1 MGKDD
6 TKKTSA
12 EKVDRVYKALQ
23 KFADMMIQRMEE
35 IQKDW
40 KKGWTD
46 GFGGG
51 GLPQNLS
58 GRPYVGSNAF
68 LLYLHTSMRHFTA
81 PVYLTIKQIR
91 EAGAKIKKGEGSVPV
106 FKWGF
111 SIKDENGKK
120 VSETDYKAMSKEDQA
135 KCSVRPY
142 LKVYNEWNIDQTNL
156 AEVNREKYDAIQNKF
171 KPEVLQDESG
181 MYKNAALDRM
191 FERQEWV
198 CPIDYKQVVP
208 GAYYSPSY
216 DKVVIPRKSQ
226 FKISTTPEDIY
237 KDGMEYYGT
246 AIHEMA
252 HSTGH
257 KDRLNRLDNGR
268 FGSPK
273 YAKEELVA
281 ELTAAL
287 VGTSLG
293 FDNRIRDNNAAYLKS
308 WMTTLRQEPKFIV
321 SVMSDVNKASKMI
334 LENIDKQRI
343 ALGEKALLDG
353 NLDGEEERIKNE
365 KDMEATKDQSEKDYY
380 YLCKKIVEPS
390 EVEEI
395 KKLYNEG
402 SYDSL
407 IGYGPIYDD
416 RIGLGSMNENSY
428 PLLEQEKIYKN
439 DNPDISGKIL
449 AEEEDYAIILSGDV
463 CNVVR
468 KYTKQEILNSINIQE
483 LEMKATEDVFKLA
496 IEMKHVSETNAKM
509 PNLVSIQENILKMKY
524 EIAAKQ
530 FSRLLSEGHNNRYFF
545 DMPNGE
551 HLYLQYNQE
560 TNKIEV
566 GHDTKD
572 DIKVEHVFDYDLNN
586 TAFTNT
592 YNLYEKLAELPEYK
606 AAEGRVASDIIQDQ
620 FIEIKE
626 VLSKHAETYNRQD
639 KTNTITSE
647 YGDISKFFDEKI
659 GTGLRMPNGKIYDFN
674 YDPET
679 EKIKVG
685 YHCLGM
691 KSLNLEVYNQAYDR
705 SKTIAE
711 NITDIYNKMAA
722 MKDNND
728 FTYMK
733 DYVES
738 MQDNNKYI
746 SGDENYLPF
755 HTVAVELLIRAQK
768 KGEIYRDVSQNNCP
782 DEKDQY
788 KKLLNEANN
797 AYSDYYKELE
807 RVVNAYKN
815 SQSIHQDSNIN
826 LDGEEECIKNEK
838 DMEVTTKKTED
849 NNVKQ
854 VVYQQ
859 AENMSTKG
867 SSDAE
872 SRKESSYI
880 QAYVE
885 SMTDKENIMSGNYE
899 LLPSESKAGKLSQEV
914 LRLSKEY
921 DNYIKNPS
929 EYDYE
934 DRAELF
940 ADIEASNLALCGELL
955 KQIESFRKLSP
966 SIHEDSN
973 IQTDVASK
981 AKQIAAT
988 GVPIGEAE
996 KKAKNIVNEEVND
1009 DENKKAELSEEEKK
1023 RKGEIKLNDEHNKKK
1038 EVEQQAEQEKPDPV
1052 IKATAHALLIV
1063 SALQTAQK
1071 NNGIWMNKDSKPGAE
1086 IINSQTPVTAYN
1098 SIMMN
1103 LNSESNGYR
1112 TNLYSYYNSA
1122 KANGMPVKRNQ
1133 SALPFSWTDWDY
1145 QSRSDEKVI
1154 ISKQEYDKLPEAEKG
1169 LYVKHA
1175 SHVMQN
1181 IYNIDQTTMSATNKD
1196 AYSAILKLKGAKEEP
1211 KESSLE
1217 SNIKFVETFK
1227 KDNPEVLLLVKADNY
1242 YKAYKEDAEKV
1253 SEVLDLELT
1262 RSNKIKEEDGKGLRT
1277 AKFSREMLD
1286 FNLPKLI
1293 RAGNRVAISDARDL
1307 RLKNNSE
1314 EADKIVNAAIDCAKN
1329 IASKVGIKIH
1339 RSGIS
1344 PNINYEPN
1352 VDRMLITSKK
1362 LSPQSTYS
1370 ESIDRS
1376 CNIYRCLVQAVG
1388 RENRLDRIGRSQN
1401 LPLKAEVYDSLI
1413 QELAAGAMMARKGL
1427 PAKIAR
1433 ENIDYI
1439 PVWTKALNDNPKLV
1453 RVVEKDINTTIET
1466 LDKIGLGQDVDFAA
1480 IRGEKPLIATPQH
1493 KPVDIVKFQAIKDEV
1508 GHYAFFIKP
1517 KNEPSFCVYPKREH
1531 LSTFFSVLKSDK
1543 RDETHKALATKYY
1556 DLATKYPDMKKD
1568 LITPR
1573 KVDYDTSVIT
1583 SASIT
1588 SSAQDSKIKL
1598 LFATINGKRETAVI
1612 TPSQWQKMWLADD
1625 MGAYKKALAA
1635 DVFESLIKK
1644 EIKQDNNEDVEKA
1657 QTISR
1662 HR

>member
-1 MGKDD
+1 MEKEEI
-6 TKKTSA
+6 KKTSA
-12 EKVDRVYKALQ
+12 EKVDRVDKALQ

-46 GFGGG
+46 GFAGG

-81 PVYLTIKQIR
+81 PVYMTIKQIR

-120 VSETDYKAMSKEDQA
+120 VSETDYRAMSQEEQS
-135 KCSVRPY
+135 KCNVRPY

-156 AEVNREKYDAIQNKF
+156 AEVNREKYDAILNKF

-321 SVMSDVNKASKMI
+321 SVMSEVNKASKMV

-402 SYDSL
+402 SYDL
-407 IGYGPIYDD
+407 IIGYGPIYDD
-416 RIGLGSMNENSY
+416 RIGLESMNENSY

-449 AEEEDYAIILSGDV
+449 AEDESYAIILNGDV

-483 LEMKATEDVFKLA
+483 LEMEATDDVFKLA
-496 IEMKHVSETNAKM
+496 IEMKHVPETNAKM
-509 PNLVSIQENILKMKY
+509 PNMASIQENILKMKY

-530 FSRLLSEGHNNRYFF
+530 FSRLLSEGHNNKSFF
-545 DMPNGE
+545 VMPNGE
-551 HLYLQYNQE
+551 HLYLQYNKE

-572 DIKVEHVFDYDLNN
+572 EIKVEHVFDYDLNKTANIN
-586 TAFTNT
+586 TF
-592 YNLYEKLAELPEYK
+592 NLYDKLAVLPEYK
-606 AAEGRVASDIIQDQ
+606 AAEGHVASDIIQDQ
-620 FIEIKE
+620 FIEMKE
-626 VLSKHAETYNRQD
+626 VLSKHTETYNRQN

-659 GTGLRMPNGKIYDFN
+659 GIGLRMPNGKLYDFN

-679 EKIKVG
+679 EKIKVC
-685 YHCLGM
+685 YHRM
-691 KSLNLEVYNQAYDR
+691 NSLYMEVYNQTYDR

-711 NITDIYNKMAA
+711 NITDIYKKMAV
-722 MKDNND
+722 MKENND
-728 FTYMK
+728 FSLMK
-733 DYVES
+733 NYVES
-738 MQDNNKYI
+738 MQDNNKFI
-746 SGDENYLPF
+746 SGDEKYLPS
-755 HTVAVELLIRAQK
+755 HTVAEELLIRAEK
-768 KGEIYRDVSQNNCP
+768 KAEIYRDVSQNNCP
-782 DEKDQY
+782 DEYDMY
-788 KKLLNEANN
+788 EKLHNEAKN

-807 RVVNAYKN
+807 RVVNAYKK
-815 SQSIHQDSNIN
+815 SQ
-826 LDGEEECIKNEK
+826 
-838 DMEVTTKKTED
+838 
-849 NNVKQ
+849 
-854 VVYQQ
+854 
-859 AENMSTKG
+859 
-867 SSDAE
+867 
-872 SRKESSYI
+872 
-880 QAYVE
+880 
-885 SMTDKENIMSGNYE
+885 
-899 LLPSESKAGKLSQEV
+899 
-914 LRLSKEY
+914 
-921 DNYIKNPS
+921 
-929 EYDYE
+929 
-934 DRAELF
+934 
-940 ADIEASNLALCGELL
+940 
-955 KQIESFRKLSP
+955 

-981 AKQIAAT
+981 AMQIAAT
-988 GVPIGEAE
+988 GVPTAEAE
-996 KKAKNIVNEEVND
+996 KKAKNIVNEEVS
-1009 DENKKAELSEEEKK
+1009 DEDKKKAELAEEEKK
-1023 RKGEIKLNDEHNKKK
+1023 RKGEIKLNDEQNKKK
-1038 EVEQQAEQEKPDPV
+1038 EEEKHVEQDKPDPV
-1052 IKATAHALLIV
+1052 VKVTAHALLIV
-1063 SALQTAQK
+1063 GALQAAQK
-1071 NNGIWMNKDSKPGAE
+1071 NNGIWMNKDRKPGAE
-1086 IINSQTPVTAYN
+1086 MINTQTPVTAYN

-1112 TNLYSYYNSA
+1112 TNLYTYYNSA
-1122 KANGMPVKRNQ
+1122 KANDIPVRRNQ
-1133 SALPFSWTDWDY
+1133 TALPFSWTEWDY

-1181 IYNIDQTTMSATNKD
+1181 IYNIDQTTMSATHKE
-1196 AYSAILKLKGAKEEP
+1196 AYSEISKLKGAKEEP
-1211 KESSLE
+1211 KESPLV
-1217 SNIKFVETFK
+1217 SNLKSFEKFK
-1227 KDNPEVLLLVKADNY
+1227 KDNPETLILFRVGDFY
-1242 YKAYKEDAEKV
+1242 ESYKEDAEKA
-1253 SEVLDLELT
+1253 SEVLGITLT
-1262 RSNKIKEEDGKGLRT
+1262 HSNKIKEEDGKALRI
-1277 AKFSREMLD
+1277 AGFPHHALD
-1286 FNLPKLI
+1286 TYLPKII
-1293 RAGNRVAISDARDL
+1293 RAGSRVAICDVADTRGEKDSQEASRIFDAAVD
-1307 RLKNNSE
+1307 S
-1314 EADKIVNAAIDCAKN
+1314 AKN

-1339 RSGIS
+1339 RSGLS
-1344 PNINYEPN
+1344 PTINYEPH
-1352 VDRMLITSKK
+1352 VDRMLITSKRM
-1362 LSPQSTYS
+1362 LLPSSLN
-1370 ESIDRS
+1370 ESIERS
-1376 CNIYRCLVQAVG
+1376 NYIYRCLVQAIG
-1388 RENRLDRIGRSQN
+1388 RENRLDRVGRNQN
-1401 LPLKAEVYDSLI
+1401 LPLKAEVYDSLV
-1413 QELAAGAMMARKGL
+1413 QELAAGAIMARKGL

-1433 ENIDYI
+1433 ENMESI
-1439 PVWTKALNDNPKLV
+1439 PVWTKALSENPKLV
-1453 RVVEKDINTTIET
+1453 RVLERDVNTAVET
-1466 LDKIGLGQDVDFAA
+1466 LDKIGLGQEINFAA
-1480 IRGEKPLIATPQH
+1480 IRGEMPQAPSSQQ
-1493 KPVDIVKFQAIKDEV
+1493 KPVEIMKFQAIKDDV

-1517 KNEPSFCVYPKREH
+1517 KDEPSFSIYPKREH
-1531 LSTFFSVLKSDK
+1531 LSTYFDVLKTDQ
-1543 RDETHKALATKYY
+1543 REATHKALATKYY
-1556 DLATKYPDMKKD
+1556 ELATKYPDMKKD

-1573 KVDYDTSVIT
+1573 KVDIDPGLIT
-1583 SASIT
+1583 KASIT
-1588 SSAQDSKIKL
+1588 SSAQDSKQKL
-1598 LFATINGKRETAVI
+1598 IFAVVNGKREMAI
-1612 TPSQWQKMWLADD
+1612 LTPSQWHKMWLADD
-1625 MGAYKKALAA
+1625 MAAYKNALAA
-1635 DVFESLIKK
+1635 VVFEPLIKQQM
-1644 EIKQDNNEDVEKA
+1644 KQDTNEAVDEK
-1657 QTISR
+1657 QSR
-1662 HR
+1662 GTHR

>member
-1 MGKDD
+1 MEKEEI
-6 TKKTSA
+6 KKTSA
-12 EKVDRVYKALQ
+12 EKVDRVDKALQ

-46 GFGGG
+46 GFAGG

-81 PVYLTIKQIR
+81 PIYMTIKQIR

-156 AEVNREKYDAIQNKF
+156 AEVNREKYDAILNKF

-321 SVMSDVNKASKMI
+321 SVMSDVNKASKMV

-390 EVEEI
+390 KVEEI

-402 SYDSL
+402 SYDL
-407 IGYGPIYDD
+407 IIGYGPIYDD
-416 RIGLGSMNENSY
+416 RIGLESMNENSY

-449 AEEEDYAIILSGDV
+449 AEDESYAIILNGDV

-483 LEMKATEDVFKLA
+483 LEMKATDDVFKLA
-496 IEMKHVSETNAKM
+496 IEMKHVPETNAKM
-509 PNLVSIQENILKMKY
+509 PNMASIQENILKMKY

-545 DMPNGE
+545 GMPNGE

-572 DIKVEHVFDYDLNN
+572 GIKVEHVFDYDLNN
-586 TAFTNT
+586 NAFTNT
-592 YNLYEKLAELPEYK
+592 FNLYKKLAELPEYK
-606 AAEGRVASDIIQDQ
+606 VAEDQNGYIGQDKKHLSIDSDNIQDQ
-620 FIEIKE
+620 FIEMKE
-626 VLSKHAETYNRQD
+626 VLSKYAETYNRLNE
-639 KTNTITSE
+639 TNTITSE

-685 YHCLGM
+685 YHCPGM
-691 KSLNLEVYNQAYDR
+691 KSLNLEVYNQTYDR

-711 NITDIYNKMAA
+711 NITDTYDKMAA
-722 MKDNND
+722 MKENNDLSYMKNYVESMRDNND
-728 FTYMK
+728 FL
-733 DYVES
+733 
-738 MQDNNKYI
+738 
-746 SGDENYLPF
+746 SGEEDFLPS
-755 HTVAVELLIRAQK
+755 HTVVDKLLIRAEK
-768 KGEIYRDVSQNNCP
+768 KAEIYRDVSQNNCP
-782 DEKDQY
+782 DEYDMY

-815 SQSIHQDSNIN
+815 PQ
-826 LDGEEECIKNEK
+826 
-838 DMEVTTKKTED
+838 
-849 NNVKQ
+849 
-854 VVYQQ
+854 
-859 AENMSTKG
+859 
-867 SSDAE
+867 
-872 SRKESSYI
+872 
-880 QAYVE
+880 
-885 SMTDKENIMSGNYE
+885 
-899 LLPSESKAGKLSQEV
+899 
-914 LRLSKEY
+914 
-921 DNYIKNPS
+921 
-929 EYDYE
+929 
-934 DRAELF
+934 
-940 ADIEASNLALCGELL
+940 
-955 KQIESFRKLSP
+955 

-981 AKQIAAT
+981 AMQIAAT
-988 GVPIGEAE
+988 GVPTAEAE
-996 KKAKNIVNEEVND
+996 KKAKNIVNEEVS
-1009 DENKKAELSEEEKK
+1009 DEDKKKAELSEEEKK
-1023 RKGEIKLNDEHNKKK
+1023 RKGEIKLNDEQNKKK
-1038 EVEQQAEQEKPDPV
+1038 EVEQQAEQDKPDPV
-1052 IKATAHALLIV
+1052 VKVTAHALLIV
-1063 SALQTAQK
+1063 GALQAAQK
-1071 NNGIWMNKDSKPGAE
+1071 NNGIWMNKDRKPGAE
-1086 IINSQTPVTAYN
+1086 MINTQTPVTAYN

-1103 LNSESNGYR
+1103 LNSESNGFR
-1112 TNLYSYYNSA
+1112 TNLYTYYNSA
-1122 KANGMPVKRNQ
+1122 KANDIPVRRNQ
-1133 SALPFSWTDWDY
+1133 TALPFSWTEWDY
-1145 QSRSDEKVI
+1145 QNRSDQNVI
-1154 ISKQEYDKLPEAEKG
+1154 ISKQEYDKLQESEKS

-1181 IYNIDQTTMSATNKD
+1181 IYNIDQTTMSATQKE
-1196 AYSAILKLKGAKEEP
+1196 AYSEILKLKGAKEEP
-1211 KESSLE
+1211 KESPLV
-1217 SNIKFVETFK
+1217 SNLKSFEKFK
-1227 KDNPEVLLLVKADNY
+1227 KDNPETLILFRVGDFY
-1242 YKAYKEDAEKV
+1242 ESYKEDAEKA
-1253 SEVLDLELT
+1253 SEVLGITLT
-1262 RSNKIKEEDGKGLRT
+1262 HSNKIKDEDGKALRI
-1277 AKFSREMLD
+1277 AGFPHHALD
-1286 FNLPKLI
+1286 TYLPKII
-1293 RAGNRVAISDARDL
+1293 RAGSRVAICDVADTRGEKDSQ
-1307 RLKNNSE
+1307 
-1314 EADKIVNAAIDCAKN
+1314 EASRIFNAAVDSAKN

-1339 RSGIS
+1339 RSGLS
-1344 PNINYEPN
+1344 PTINYEPH
-1352 VDRMLITSKK
+1352 VDRMLITSKRM
-1362 LSPQSTYS
+1362 LLPSSLN
-1370 ESIDRS
+1370 ESIERS
-1376 CNIYRCLVQAVG
+1376 NYIYRCLVQAIG
-1388 RENRLDRIGRSQN
+1388 RENRLDRVGRNQN
-1401 LPLKAEVYDSLI
+1401 LPLKAEVYDSLV
-1413 QELAAGAMMARKGL
+1413 QELAAGAIMARKGL

-1433 ENIDYI
+1433 ENMESI
-1439 PVWTKALNDNPKLV
+1439 PVWTKALSENPKLA
-1453 RVVEKDINTTIET
+1453 RVLERDVNTAVET
-1466 LDKIGLGQDVDFAA
+1466 LDKIGLGQEINFAA
-1480 IRGEKPLIATPQH
+1480 IRGEMPQAPSSQQ
-1493 KPVDIVKFQAIKDEV
+1493 KPVEIVKFQAIKDDV

-1517 KNEPSFCVYPKREH
+1517 KDEPSFSIYPKREH
-1531 LSTFFSVLKSDK
+1531 LSTYFDVLKTDQ
-1543 RDETHKALATKYY
+1543 REATHKALATKYY
-1556 DLATKYPDMKKD
+1556 ELATKYPDMKKD

-1573 KVDYDTSVIT
+1573 KVDIDPGLIT
-1583 SASIT
+1583 KASIT
-1588 SSAQDSKIKL
+1588 SSAQDSKQKL
-1598 LFATINGKRETAVI
+1598 IFAVVNGKREMAI
-1612 TPSQWQKMWLADD
+1612 LTPSQWHKMWLADD
-1625 MGAYKKALAA
+1625 MAAYKNALAA
-1635 DVFESLIKK
+1635 VVFEPLIKQQM
-1644 EIKQDNNEDVEKA
+1644 KQDTNEAVDET
-1657 QTISR
+1657 QSR
-1662 HR
+1662 GTHR

>member
-12 EKVDRVYKALQ
+12 EKVDRVDKALQ

-46 GFGGG
+46 GFAGG

-81 PVYLTIKQIR
+81 PVYMTIKQIR

-120 VSETDYKAMSKEDQA
+120 VSETDYRAMSQEEQS
-135 KCSVRPY
+135 KCNVRPY

-156 AEVNREKYDAIQNKF
+156 AEVNREKYDAILNKF

-198 CPIDYKQVVP
+198 CPIEYNQINP
-208 GAYYSPSY
+208 GAYYSSSF
-216 DKVVIPRKSQ
+216 DKIVLPRKNQ

-246 AIHEMA
+246 AVHEMA

-257 KDRLNRLDNGR
+257 KDRLNRLENGR
-268 FGSPK
+268 FGSPT

-281 ELTAAL
+281 ELTSAL

-308 WMTTLRQEPKFIV
+308 WISTLRQEPKFIV
-321 SVMSDVNKASKMI
+321 SVMSDVNKASKMV

-365 KDMEATKDQSEKDYY
+365 KDMEA
-380 YLCKKIVEPS
+380 
-390 EVEEI
+390 
-395 KKLYNEG
+395 
-402 SYDSL
+402 
-407 IGYGPIYDD
+407 
-416 RIGLGSMNENSY
+416 
-428 PLLEQEKIYKN
+428 
-439 DNPDISGKIL
+439 
-449 AEEEDYAIILSGDV
+449 
-463 CNVVR
+463 
-468 KYTKQEILNSINIQE
+468 
-483 LEMKATEDVFKLA
+483 
-496 IEMKHVSETNAKM
+496 
-509 PNLVSIQENILKMKY
+509 
-524 EIAAKQ
+524 
-530 FSRLLSEGHNNRYFF
+530 
-545 DMPNGE
+545 
-551 HLYLQYNQE
+551 
-560 TNKIEV
+560 
-566 GHDTKD
+566 
-572 DIKVEHVFDYDLNN
+572 
-586 TAFTNT
+586 
-592 YNLYEKLAELPEYK
+592 
-606 AAEGRVASDIIQDQ
+606 
-620 FIEIKE
+620 
-626 VLSKHAETYNRQD
+626 
-639 KTNTITSE
+639 
-647 YGDISKFFDEKI
+647 
-659 GTGLRMPNGKIYDFN
+659 
-674 YDPET
+674 
-679 EKIKVG
+679 
-685 YHCLGM
+685 
-691 KSLNLEVYNQAYDR
+691 
-705 SKTIAE
+705 
-711 NITDIYNKMAA
+711 
-722 MKDNND
+722 
-728 FTYMK
+728 
-733 DYVES
+733 
-738 MQDNNKYI
+738 
-746 SGDENYLPF
+746 
-755 HTVAVELLIRAQK
+755 
-768 KGEIYRDVSQNNCP
+768 
-782 DEKDQY
+782 
-788 KKLLNEANN
+788 
-797 AYSDYYKELE
+797 
-807 RVVNAYKN
+807 
-815 SQSIHQDSNIN
+815 
-826 LDGEEECIKNEK
+826 
-838 DMEVTTKKTED
+838 TTKKTED

-940 ADIEASNLALCGELL
+940 ADIEASNLALRGELL

-1009 DENKKAELSEEEKK
+1009 DENKKVELSEEEKK

-1103 LNSESNGYR
+1103 LYSESNGYR

-1154 ISKQEYDKLPEAEKG
+1154 IGKQEYDKLPEAEKG

-1196 AYSAILKLKGAKEEP
+1196 AYSEILKLKGAKEEP

-1314 EADKIVNAAIDCAKN
+1314 EADKIVNAAIDCAKT

-1427 PAKIAR
+1427 QAKIAR
-1433 ENIDYI
+1433 ENMDYI
-1439 PVWTKALNDNPKLV
+1439 PVWAKALNDNPKLV
-1453 RVVEKDINTTIET
+1453 RVVEKDVNTTIET